1 MRRLMKIRNENI
13 AFFVPYF
20 RNKIAK
26 SPTMNHAAP
35 TSVRIWDLPT
45 RLFHWLFAASVIGA
59 IATVKAGGL
68 WMDWHLPFGVAALVL
83 LVFRLIWGFVG
94 PRYARFSHFVTSPKQ
109 LWRYLSATQTSHTAG
124 HNPLGAW
131 SVIALLVVV
140 GIQAITG
147 LFATDDILTQ
157 GPLNV
162 YVSGQTASLMT
173 TIHKWNET
181 PLLILLGLH
190 LLAILIYTLRGK
202 NLVLPMITGNK
213 STQLLAKHTPNT
225 RDDMILRAWALVLIL
240 ALGTLGWWLVWLGQS
255 AGFSF

>member
-1 MRRLMKIRNENI
+1 
-13 AFFVPYF
+13 
-20 RNKIAK
+20 
-26 SPTMNHAAP
+26 MNHATPA
-35 TSVRIWDLPT
+35 SIRIWDLPT

-68 WMDWHLPFGVAALVL
+68 WMDWHLPSGVAALVL
-83 LVFRLIWGFVG
+83 LVFRVIWGFVG
-94 PRYARFSHFVTSPKQ
+94 PRYARFSNFVTSPKQ
-109 LWRYLSATQTSHTAG
+109 LCQYLSADQTSHTAG

-131 SVIALLVVV
+131 SVIALLIVV
-140 GIQAITG
+140 GVQAITG

-162 YVSGQTASLMT
+162 YVSSQTASLMT

-181 PLLILLGLH
+181 PLFILIGLH
-190 LLAILIYTLRGK
+190 LLAILVYTLRGK

-213 STQLLAKHTPNT
+213 SAQQLAEQTPNT
-225 RDDMILRAWALVLIL
+225 RDDMVIRAWALVLML
-240 ALGTLGWWLVWLGQS
+240 LLGALGWWLVWLGQS